1 MCAKVCPHAAACTRA
16 GPRARRVAGNA
27 DILHAYVGGLR
38 VLNTP
43 VCIYEEQSAD
53 ACLYAHACA
62 ESVGP
67 SVRQ

>member
-1 MCAKVCPHAAACTRA
+1 MCAKVCPHAAACTLA
-16 GPRARRVAGNA
+16 GLRVRSVAGNA
-27 DILHAYVGGLR
+27 DILYAYVGGLR

-53 ACLYAHACA
+53 ACLYALACA
-62 ESVGP
+62 GSVGL